1 MSLVEYKSAVASHD
15 TAYSAEHA
23 SNTQTKEYREFFPQV
38 LEIAENKAMD
48 VAQRADKLDSLGKD
62 SQLEYPLN
70 VHQYKIFVSS
80 EESEI
85 FWKMM
90 QCKAVQPTL
99 VVARIKTCAI
109 TKVHEGISHFE
120 RAPWIEG
127 TPKPMQEEVFIDQRS
142 KTIMFIAKET
152 NFVAT
157 NRLIQDKDGCWA
169 TGTYFDGIKPR
180 THEEFNRSVHDLIGT
195 MREYITKKEVEQLY
209 QKYVVDFKERT

>member
-1 MSLVEYKSAVASHD
+1 MSLVEYKD
-15 TAYSAEHA
+15 
-23 SNTQTKEYREFFPQV
+23 FFPQA
-38 LEIAENKAMD
+38 LEIAENAAWDIGK
-48 VAQRADKLDSLGKD
+48 RADNLDILGKD
-62 SQLEYPLN
+62 KQLQYPLN
-70 VHQYKIFVSS
+70 VHQYKILISS

-109 TKVHEGISHFE
+109 TKVYDGINHFE

-127 TPKPMQEEVFIDQRS
+127 TPNPMHEEVFIDQNSR
-142 KTIMFIAKET
+142 TIMFIAKET

-157 NRLIQDKDGCWA
+157 NRLIHDKDGYWA

-180 THEEFNRSVHDLIGT
+180 THEAFNNSVNDLIGK
-195 MREYITKKEVEQLY
+195 MKEYIAKKEVEQLY
-209 QKYVVDFKERT
+209 QKHVVEFNKA